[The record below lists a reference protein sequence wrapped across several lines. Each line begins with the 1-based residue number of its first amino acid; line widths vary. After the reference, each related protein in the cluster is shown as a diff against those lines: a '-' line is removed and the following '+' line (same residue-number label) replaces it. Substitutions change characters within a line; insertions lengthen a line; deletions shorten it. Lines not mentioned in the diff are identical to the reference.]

1 MKKRKRKAGRNNRK
15 PVQEKRTDLERKDL
29 DMEGSRIAEYTRKTK
44 ETDISLTL
52 ELDGNGNADVDTGI
66 GFSDHML
73 EGFARHGLF
82 DLKAKVKGD
91 LIVDCHHTIE
101 DTGVVLGSA
110 IKEAVGD
117 KKGLK
122 RFGSCILPMD
132 ETLVLCALDLSGRP
146 YLSFEAEFTTDRVG
160 YMDTEMVK
168 EFFYAISYSA
178 GMNLHMKVLTP
189 GNNHH
194 MIEAM
199 FKAFAKAL
207 DEATLIDPRITSIL
221 STKGSL

>member
-66 GFSDHML
+66 GFFDHML

-101 DTGVVLGSA
+101 DTGIVLGSA

-160 YMDTEMVK
+160 YMDTEMCANMTQDRKDETSKRIPQVRWGLPEDMK
-168 EFFYAISYSA
+168 GPVLFLASAASDYLNGAIIPVDGGY
-178 GMNLHMKVLTP
+178 LCK
-189 GNNHH
+189 
-194 MIEAM
+194 
-199 FKAFAKAL
+199 
-207 DEATLIDPRITSIL
+207 
-221 STKGSL
+221 